1 MRNEIH
7 NAKVQ
12 ESRGVS
18 FDADILVLSCLA
30 NSFFFFFLRM
40 FARFTSH

>member
-18 FDADILVLSCLA
+18 SDADILVLSCLA
-30 NSFFFFFLRM
+30 NRFFFSLRM